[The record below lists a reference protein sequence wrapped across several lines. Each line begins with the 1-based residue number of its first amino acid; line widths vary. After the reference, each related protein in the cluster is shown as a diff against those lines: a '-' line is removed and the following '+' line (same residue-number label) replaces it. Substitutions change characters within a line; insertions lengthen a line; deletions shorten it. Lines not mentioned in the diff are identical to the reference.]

1 VGQSGGIVEQA
12 DKFMRW
18 FLPGISATAPR
29 ERIDI
34 LLLGS
39 KELEEIEPLVFTG
52 FCDGQEGQVLVDA
65 FLGRRTSH
73 YVPKPRKRF
82 DGVFGIVVVPRHT
95 VVAKKRKKFVAVFQE
110 ALLAFEG
117 RFALEIRGA

>member
-1 VGQSGGIVEQA
+1 MPGPLRQISTS
-12 DKFMRW
+12 

-34 LLLGS
+34 FLLGS

-73 YVPKPRKRF
+73 YVAKPRKRY
-82 DGVFGIVVVPRHT
+82 DGVFSIVVVPRHT
-95 VVAKKRKKFVAVFQE
+95 VVAEKRKKFIAVFQKS
-110 ALLAFEG
+110 LLAFEG
-117 RFALEIRGA
+117 RFALEIRGV